1 MRAKQAEWTKANTV
15 TILWERETLV
25 RRHHF
30 LGILLG
36 ATMRSLSKR
45 ALSILLKLI

>member
-1 MRAKQAEWTKANTV
+1 MQAKQAEWTKANTV

-45 ALSILLKLI
+45 AFSILLKLI